1 VKRSLLWVVLAAFA
15 GAALISWWG
24 TQRGWTEL
32 TIFMVTAGFMSAL
45 ALVRRGITRPIML
58 VLIVLQA
65 IPVFGLGTVALWA
78 PPIIVIGVAVM
89 WRIYIERLK
98 RSTLAPRGDNQ
109 VAPGARRVV
118 EDLLRLGFQTVGS
131 VDARGPDYKTV
142 FTYLVSSDRRTF
154 AVAADRVGTLASLYG
169 ERILVTIDRS
179 STPVPAT
186 ELRQLVQGDIG
197 SMYEAHKE
205 ALGVI
210 SDLGQEP
217 DHLVPATVIERAIEH
232 ERRSLEHLGDRPWWV
247 GRQKALGVI
256 RRRPPDS
263 SRIADDQATAAR
275 VESWIESDTR
285 PSLGVTGP

>member
-1 VKRSLLWVVLAAFA
+1 MKRSLLWLVLAAFA
-15 GAALISWWG
+15 GAFFISWWG

-32 TIFMVTAGFMSAL
+32 TIFLVTAAFMGAL
-45 ALVRRGITRPIML
+45 AVVRRGVTRPIML

-65 IPVFGLGTVALWA
+65 IPVFGLGTLWA
-78 PPIIVIGVAVM
+78 LPIVAIGVAVM

-98 RSTLAPRGDNQ
+98 RSTLVLRADNQ

-142 FTYLVSSDRRTF
+142 FTYLVSSDRRTL

-169 ERILVTIDRS
+169 DRILVTIDRS

-186 ELRQLVQGDIG
+186 ELRQLVHGDIAE
-197 SMYEAHKE
+197 MYEAHKG
-205 ALGVI
+205 ALEVI
-210 SDLGQEP
+210 SGRGEQP
-217 DHLVPATVIERAIEH
+217 DHLVPARVIERAIEH
-232 ERRSLEHLGDRPWWV
+232 ETRSLQYLGDRPWWV
-247 GRQKALGVI
+247 ARQKALGII

-263 SRIADDQATAAR
+263 ARISDDQATAAR
-275 VESWIESDTR
+275 VDSWTGSDTR
-285 PSLGVTGP
+285 PQLGVEK

>member
-1 VKRSLLWVVLAAFA
+1 LVLAAFA
-15 GAALISWWG
+15 GAFLISWWG

-32 TIFMVTAGFMSAL
+32 TIFLVTAGFMSAL
-45 ALVRRGITRPIML
+45 AVVRRGVTRPIML

-65 IPVFGLGTVALWA
+65 IPVFGLGTLWA
-78 PPIIVIGVAVM
+78 LPIGAIGVAVM

-98 RSTLAPRGDNQ
+98 RSTLTPRGDNQ

-142 FTYLVSSDRRTF
+142 FTYLVSSDRRTL

-169 ERILVTIDRS
+169 DKILVTIDRS

-186 ELRQLVQGDIG
+186 ELRQLVHGVMG
-197 SMYEAHKE
+197 EMYEAHKD
-205 ALGVI
+205 ALEVI
-210 SDLGQEP
+210 SGRGEEP
-217 DHLVPATVIERAIEH
+217 DHLVPARVIERAIEH
-232 ERRSLEHLGDRPWWV
+232 ETRSLQYLGDRPWWV
-247 GRQKALGVI
+247 GRQIFLGAI

-263 SRIADDQATAAR
+263 ARIADDPVTAAR
-275 VESWIESDTR
+275 VETWIESDTR
-285 PSLGVTGP
+285 PSLGVEP

>member
-1 VKRSLLWVVLAAFA
+1 MKRSLLWLVLAAFA
-15 GAALISWWG
+15 GAFFISWWG

-32 TIFMVTAGFMSAL
+32 TIFLVTAGFMSVL
-45 ALVRRGITRPIML
+45 AVVRRGVTRPIML

-65 IPVFGLGTVALWA
+65 IPVFGLGTVLLWA
-78 PPIIVIGVAVM
+78 LPIVGIGVAVM

-98 RSTLAPRGDNQ
+98 RSTLVFRADNH

-169 ERILVTIDRS
+169 DRILVTIDRS

-186 ELRQLVQGDIG
+186 ELRQLVHGDIG
-197 SMYEAHKE
+197 EMYEAHKG
-205 ALGVI
+205 ALEVI
-210 SDLGQEP
+210 SGRSEEP
-217 DHLVPATVIERAIEH
+217 DHLVPARVIERAIEH
-232 ERRSLEHLGDRPWWV
+232 ETRSLQYLGDRPWWV
-247 GRQKALGVI
+247 ARQKALGII

-263 SRIADDQATAAR
+263 ARITDDQATAAR
-275 VESWIESDTR
+275 VESWIGSDTR
-285 PSLGVTGP
+285 PQLGVEK

>member
-1 VKRSLLWVVLAAFA
+1 VKRSLLWLVLAAFI
-15 GAALISWWG
+15 GAFFISWWG

-32 TIFMVTAGFMSAL
+32 TIFLVTAAFMSAL
-45 ALVRRGITRPIML
+45 AVVRRGITRPIML

-98 RSTLAPRGDNQ
+98 RSTLVLRADNH

-169 ERILVTIDRS
+169 DRILVTIDRS

-186 ELRQLVQGDIG
+186 ELRQLVRGDIG
-197 SMYEAHKE
+197 ELYEAHKE

-210 SDLGQEP
+210 SDRGQEP
-217 DHLVPATVIERAIEH
+217 DHLVPARVIERAIEH
-232 ERRSLEHLGDRPWWV
+232 ERRSLKHLGDRPWWV
-247 GRQKALGVI
+247 ATQIVRGVI
-256 RRRPPDS
+256 GRRPPDS
-263 SRIADDQATAAR
+263 ARIADDSVTAAR
-275 VESWIESDTR
+275 VELWSASDTR
-285 PSLGVTGP
+285 PPLAVEP

>member
-1 VKRSLLWVVLAAFA
+1 MKRSLLLVVLAAFA
-15 GAALISWWG
+15 GAAAISWWG
-24 TQRGWTEL
+24 TQRGWTAL
-32 TIFMVTAGFMSAL
+32 TIFLATAGFMTAL
-45 ALVRRGITRPIML
+45 AVARRGITRPIIL

-65 IPVFGLGTVALWA
+65 IPVFGLGMVALWA
-78 PPIIVIGVAVM
+78 PPIIAVGVAVM
-89 WRIYIERLK
+89 WRIYIERLQ
-98 RSTLAPRGDNQ
+98 RSTLTPRGDAR

-154 AVAADRVGTLASLYG
+154 AVAADRVGTLASIYG
-169 ERILVTIDRS
+169 RRIMVTIDRS

-197 SMYEAHKE
+197 EMYEAHKD
-205 ALGVI
+205 ALRVI
-210 SDLGQEP
+210 SDHGQEP
-217 DHLVPATVIERAIEH
+217 DHLVPARVIERAIEH

-247 GRQKALGVI
+247 GGQIFLGAI

-263 SRIADDQATAAR
+263 ARIADDPATAAR

-285 PSLGVTGP
+285 PSLGVGP

>member
-1 VKRSLLWVVLAAFA
+1 L
-15 GAALISWWG
+15 
-24 TQRGWTEL
+24 
-32 TIFMVTAGFMSAL
+32 VTAGLMSAL
-45 ALVRRGITRPIML
+45 AVARRGITRPIIL

-65 IPVFGLGTVALWA
+65 IPVFGLGMVALWA
-78 PPIIVIGVAVM
+78 PPIIVVGVAVM
-89 WRIYIERLK
+89 WRIYIERLQ
-98 RSTLAPRGDNQ
+98 RSTLTPRSDSR

-154 AVAADRVGTLASLYG
+154 AVAADRVGTLASIYG
-169 ERILVTIDRS
+169 RRIMVTIDRS

-186 ELRQLVQGDIG
+186 ELRQRVQGDIG
-197 SMYEAHKE
+197 EMYEAHKE
-205 ALGVI
+205 ALRVI
-210 SDLGQEP
+210 SDHGQEP
-217 DHLVPATVIERAIEH
+217 DHLVPARVIERAIEH

-247 GRQKALGVI
+247 GGQIFLGMI

-263 SRIADDQATAAR
+263 ARIADDPATAAR

-285 PSLGVTGP
+285 PALGVGP